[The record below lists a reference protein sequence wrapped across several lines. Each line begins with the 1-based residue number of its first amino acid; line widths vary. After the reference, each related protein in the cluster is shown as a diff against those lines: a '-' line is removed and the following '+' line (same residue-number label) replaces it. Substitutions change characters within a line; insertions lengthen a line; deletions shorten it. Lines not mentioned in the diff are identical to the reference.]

1 MLYIDRSELMVASV
15 CQSPSPL
22 VIPEDGL
29 YNYQGN
35 TKFRIT
41 SLNDIAISKSDVC
54 VTIDKEKVELP
65 LTVRT
70 IQSGDRF
77 TPFGMNGSKL
87 VSDYLTDR
95 KVSLWAKRS
104 QLVVTD
110 ARGHILW
117 LVGHR
122 IDHHFR
128 ITSATTAVLR
138 IELLS

>member
-1 MLYIDRSELMVASV
+1 MLYIDRNDLILAPEF
-15 CQSPSPL
+15 QSPAPL

-29 YNYQGN
+29 YKYQGE
-35 TKFRIT
+35 TAFRIT
-41 SLNDIAISKSDVC
+41 CSNNIDISKSDSC
-54 VTIDKEKVELP
+54 ITIGKEKVEFP
-65 LTVRT
+65 LTVRI
-70 IQSGDRF
+70 IQTGDRF

-87 VSDYLTDR
+87 VSDYLTDK

-110 ARGHILW
+110 AHDHILW

-122 IDHHFR
+122 IAHPFR
-128 ITSATTAVLR
+128 ITPSTTTALR